1 MRTVGTRALTRETNV
16 HRRTDGRTP
25 AERLSRY
32 TRIIL
37 CMRINYLLDTS
48 MLHLI
53 FLLIF
58 DRLLIYGR
66 GGNFVT
72 FLQYIDKVLT
82 QREQTETG
90 DIVFSFCFCSNT
102 LLQCF
107 IVSIIIRNDSQ
118 VLIPD

>member
-1 MRTVGTRALTRETNV
+1 
-16 HRRTDGRTP
+16 
-25 AERLSRY
+25 
-32 TRIIL
+32 
-37 CMRINYLLDTS
+37 

-82 QREQTETG
+82 QREQTEPG
-90 DIVFSFCFCSNT
+90 DIVFSFFFAQTRFYS
-102 LLQCF
+102 
-107 IVSIIIRNDSQ
+107 
-118 VLIPD
+118 VL